1 MTIGIEK
8 NEIRSES
15 KRFRRA
21 FSMSMLIQ
29 ELLFQPR
36 QFKFH
41 RQGGPT
47 FGRHP
52 PRRVA
57 RYPDYVVELFLEM
70 EFIYLCQVHFTFK
83 DILEYFS
90 SIALM
95 CFTKKEDK

>member
-15 KRFRRA
+15 KRFRKA
-21 FSMSMLIQ
+21 FSMSVLLQ

-36 QFKFH
+36 QFKCH
-41 RQGGPT
+41 RPGGPT

-57 RYPDYVVELFLEM
+57 RYPDYVVELLYRDGIHLFVVKLIVLLKA
-70 EFIYLCQVHFTFK
+70 F
-83 DILEYFS
+83 
-90 SIALM
+90 
-95 CFTKKEDK
+95 